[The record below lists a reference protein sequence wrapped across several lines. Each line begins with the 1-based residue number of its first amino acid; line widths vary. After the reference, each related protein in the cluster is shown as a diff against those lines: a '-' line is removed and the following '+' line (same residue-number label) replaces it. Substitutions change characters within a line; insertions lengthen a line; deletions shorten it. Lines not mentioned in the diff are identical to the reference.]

1 MVLFFGGIIF
11 ALFGVWGCVDLV
23 QKKKKCTEETTAIV
37 TEISKEIDNDN
48 NLSYWPIIEYNING
62 KKFKNKL
69 LSGNSIFQKY
79 NIGNE
84 VEIFYNKE
92 NGDEFYCKERYYSS
106 LFWWLI
112 TAIIGGVLMILP
124 FFKIFEEDGE
134 NSGSIIMVIIGII
147 LIIEVSKRISNKN
160 ELKKRCIEKTIA
172 VVKDIVIDEKKDSD
186 GKININKYP
195 IFQYTVNGKIIE
207 VKSVIGYSTSDY
219 VVGQKVEIFYNPNK
233 EDEIYIEK

>member
-1 MVLFFGGIIF
+1 MFLFFGGIIF
-11 ALFGVWGCVDLV
+11 ALFGVLGCADLV

-112 TAIIGGVLMILP
+112 M
-124 FFKIFEEDGE
+124 
-134 NSGSIIMVIIGII
+134 N
-147 LIIEVSKRISNKN
+147 
-160 ELKKRCIEKTIA
+160 
-172 VVKDIVIDEKKDSD
+172 
-186 GKININKYP
+186 
-195 IFQYTVNGKIIE
+195 
-207 VKSVIGYSTSDY
+207 
-219 VVGQKVEIFYNPNK
+219 
-233 EDEIYIEK
+233 

>member
-23 QKKKKCTEETTAIV
+23 QKKKKYTEETTAIV

-124 FFKIFEEDGE
+124 FFKNFEEDGG
-134 NSGSIIMVIIGII
+134 NSGSIVIVIIGII

-160 ELKKRCIEKTIA
+160 ELKKRCIKKTIA
-172 VVKDIVIDEKKDSD
+172 VVKDIVIDEKKD
-186 GKININKYP
+186 INKYP

>member
-23 QKKKKCTEETTAIV
+23 QKKKKYTEETTAIV

-124 FFKIFEEDGE
+124 FFKNFEEDG
-134 NSGSIIMVIIGII
+134 GI
-147 LIIEVSKRISNKN
+147 LEV
-160 ELKKRCIEKTIA
+160 
-172 VVKDIVIDEKKDSD
+172 
-186 GKININKYP
+186 
-195 IFQYTVNGKIIE
+195 
-207 VKSVIGYSTSDY
+207 
-219 VVGQKVEIFYNPNK
+219 
-233 EDEIYIEK
+233 